1 MANVTITQNFYM
13 FQFIIFNK
21 SISKIYEFLGYWMKI
36 KKIVEDSIVLNRKYL
51 IIFKNY
57 VYI

>member
-1 MANVTITQNFYM
+1 MAIVTITQNFYM

-21 SISKIYEFLGYWMKI
+21 YISKIYEFSGYWMKI

-57 VYI
+57 IYI